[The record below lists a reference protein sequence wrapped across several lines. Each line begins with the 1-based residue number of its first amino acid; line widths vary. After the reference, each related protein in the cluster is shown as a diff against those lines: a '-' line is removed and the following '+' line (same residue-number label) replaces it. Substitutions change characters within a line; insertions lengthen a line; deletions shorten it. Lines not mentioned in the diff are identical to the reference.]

1 MLDVVYI
8 CRDGENEELRYS
20 IRSVVKN
27 LPHARLWVVGGKPDW
42 YTGRHIKVKQL
53 KNKFENARANMTAIA
68 KSGQISEDFILM
80 NDDFFVISPVD
91 EVKYYFSGTLKSKI
105 DYFISAHPSS
115 QYTALLQ
122 RSMKVLI
129 NRGVEEPLDYA
140 LHVPVIMNR
149 KKLLEVLPLGISWR
163 LSYCNIY
170 SVGGEQI
177 EVPAGTTKDVKIYI
191 KDGQPTDI
199 SQNPLS
205 SFYIST
211 DDSSFLVIRDY
222 LQQMFPQK
230 SKHEI

>member
-53 KNKFENARANMTAIA
+53 KNKFENARANVTAIA

-91 EVKYYFSGTLKSKI
+91 EVRYYFSGTLKSKI
-105 DYFISAHPSS
+105 EYFISAHPSS

-170 SVGGEQI
+170 NVGGQQ
-177 EVPAGTTKDVKIYI
+177 VNAPSGSTKDVKIYI
-191 KDGQPTDI
+191 KDDQLTDI

-205 SFYIST
+205 EFYMST
-211 DDSSFLVIRDY
+211 DDKSFIVLKSFFEE
-222 LQQMFPQK
+222 MFPDK
-230 SKHEI
+230 SRYES